1 MPLLGETGCRLA
13 EIVGLELDDIDMREG
28 TIHIRPNRIRRLKTP
43 SSMRTLP
50 LVGYAKDAM
59 ELALHEADD
68 QYLFP
73 RYINDGTCR
82 ATHASNALGKWL
94 KKDFGLT
101 AHSLRHTFR
110 DRLRAS
116 GFHLN

>member
-1 MPLLGETGCRLA
+1 
-13 EIVGLELDDIDMREG
+13 
-28 TIHIRPNRIRRLKTP
+28 
-43 SSMRTLP
+43 
-50 LVGYAKDAM
+50 M

-73 RYINDGTCR
+73 RYIKDGACR

-101 AHSLRHTFR
+101 AHSPRQTFIGCFI
-110 DRLRAS
+110 AS